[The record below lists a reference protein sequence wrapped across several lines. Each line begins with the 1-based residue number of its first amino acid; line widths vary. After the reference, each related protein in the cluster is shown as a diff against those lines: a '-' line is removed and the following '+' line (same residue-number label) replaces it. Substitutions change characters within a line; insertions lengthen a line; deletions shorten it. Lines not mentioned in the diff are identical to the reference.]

1 MVFRANGIA
10 PAISSGS
17 SSVAKP
23 DVPSDRASPSV
34 LIAIILIEQPD
45 RASASRHTH
54 PAAQRPRQSVT
65 HRPPGQTVHFTS
77 RTAARHEFRPL
88 VPMDGVLP
96 RNRTRQARADS
107 LTIAPGQTTSCLGQ
121 GAPPTMILESA
132 RVENFKCID
141 DSTEF
146 SIRSLTALVGKNESG
161 KTALL
166 KALYRINPI
175 LPVDGNFLDTEYPR
189 RRWAAYRQ
197 RKASA
202 PGPGR
207 HHHVAP
213 RGGRPRRRGRPAR
226 PRRASRATPSASRA
240 GYDNRL
246 RWQIDVDERRVV
258 SNLMRRRQARRRR
271 SCAACGP

>member
-1 MVFRANGIA
+1 
-10 PAISSGS
+10 
-17 SSVAKP
+17 
-23 DVPSDRASPSV
+23 
-34 LIAIILIEQPD
+34 
-45 RASASRHTH
+45 
-54 PAAQRPRQSVT
+54 
-65 HRPPGQTVHFTS
+65 
-77 RTAARHEFRPL
+77 
-88 VPMDGVLP
+88 
-96 RNRTRQARADS
+96 
-107 LTIAPGQTTSCLGQ
+107 
-121 GAPPTMILESA
+121 MILESA

-202 PGPGR
+202 PDRVVTATWRLEEPDLAVVNDLLGPDALPGYTVSVTR
-207 HHHVAP
+207 
-213 RGGRPRRRGRPAR
+213 
-226 PRRASRATPSASRA
+226 

-246 RWQIDVDERRVV
+246 QWQIDVDERRVV
-258 SNLMRRRQARRRR
+258 SNLMRRAKLDTEDLRSLWSVTNVAELVQALRALEAPTPALRALQLDVEERL
-271 SCAACGP
+271 SGGPLVEQVAAMLEKRLPRFLYFAEYHRLPG